1 MGKFAEIITKL
12 SDQEMSEVWQNI
24 TNYGGEYIDDFLTEL
39 NVRGNRDD
47 YISDL
52 KGLTL
57 VDILIKVE
65 NITSP
70 QNIEFLKAKVEDR
83 GLKNSYEFLKNEKKV
98 KKKVNYTLPTAGIAL
113 LIVAFVKFFA
123 RNADQVI
130 PSNEDQKTMQNMDV
144 NSYTSNEDYQNS
156 SVIDS
161 SRLKAYGQN
170 NFESLKPKL
179 IEIMFDSTSVLSKR
193 LQQWRRILPQ
203 LKTEGTPIRREY
215 VIEESKKDVKIMLTS
230 MKKELIAYYTPDQ
243 VIELNQAI
251 TERYLQEINK
261 ILDSYQ

>member
-123 RNADQVI
+123 RNADQ
-130 PSNEDQKTMQNMDV
+130 Q
-144 NSYTSNEDYQNS
+144 
-156 SVIDS
+156 
-161 SRLKAYGQN
+161 
-170 NFESLKPKL
+170 
-179 IEIMFDSTSVLSKR
+179 
-193 LQQWRRILPQ
+193 
-203 LKTEGTPIRREY
+203 
-215 VIEESKKDVKIMLTS
+215 
-230 MKKELIAYYTPDQ
+230 
-243 VIELNQAI
+243 
-251 TERYLQEINK
+251 YLG
-261 ILDSYQ
+261 